1 MQDERFGETT
11 TIVVEP
17 ARISGSTAAS
27 SRRELTKR
35 LRAERML
42 RWCCALLMAAFAV
55 VWLVGMLLL
64 AWFYSD
70 GIVLSDW
77 HQFGF
82 LGICGSGS
90 GAVSCLCGSPLIF
103 FERKKKNM
111 AASIADVAAEYIRA
125 HRVER
130 QSLQIRSDGLVELT
144 VIQNLW
150 ADRSGH
156 PRLGIDEAPV
166 TVMRAIENSQRGHV
180 LFDRVRESPGLVAYR
195 LR

>member
-42 RWCCALLMAAFAV
+42 RWCCAPVDGCVRRGVVGWDAASGV
-55 VWLVGMLLL
+55 V
-64 AWFYSD
+64 YSD

-103 FERKKKNM
+103 F
-111 AASIADVAAEYIRA
+111 
-125 HRVER
+125 
-130 QSLQIRSDGLVELT
+130 
-144 VIQNLW
+144 
-150 ADRSGH
+150 
-156 PRLGIDEAPV
+156 
-166 TVMRAIENSQRGHV
+166 
-180 LFDRVRESPGLVAYR
+180 
-195 LR
+195 